1 VAAGADKGA
10 QERHH
15 KVNAAELVMMNGGRL
30 RRTHVAGPAGKRD
43 LEQLCLDAL
52 APLPPDTRTRR
63 QMEDELLIL

>member
-1 VAAGADKGA
+1 
-10 QERHH
+10 
-15 KVNAAELVMMNGGRL
+15 MNGGRL

-63 QMEDELLIL
+63 QLEDELLIL